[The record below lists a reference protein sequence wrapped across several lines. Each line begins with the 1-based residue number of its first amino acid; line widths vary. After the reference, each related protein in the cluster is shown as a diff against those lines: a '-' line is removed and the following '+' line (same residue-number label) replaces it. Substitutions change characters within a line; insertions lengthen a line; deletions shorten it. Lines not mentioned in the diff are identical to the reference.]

1 MELFDFVI
9 VLVAAMVPS
18 LIYLVWVRN
27 SERRSRER
35 WAYVLS
41 VYLFGMVVSVMAA
54 VFIEGVAMVMLYTPG
69 FILAEGLWSFEPYD
83 PTLTTILVSVIIAP
97 YVEEWTKGWGVIS
110 IRHKIKMP
118 QDGFVYGAAAGLGFA
133 AMENIFYNSAA
144 ILSGYDV
151 FWTTAVLRAVSS
163 TLLHASASAILGY
176 GIARKYLLG
185 AKGTKGH
192 WLPYYLAAVTL
203 HAAFNSMAVASEI
216 FDDPNAAYYG
226 VIGAIALATM
236 MFWWMK
242 REVRIMD
249 SR

>member
-1 MELFDFVI
+1 MELFDYAI
-9 VLVAAMVPS
+9 ILAAALVPS

-27 SERRSRER
+27 SEQRTRER

-54 VFIEGVAMVMLYTPG
+54 VFLEGAAMVVLLSPELMSDEA
-69 FILAEGLWSFEPYD
+69 FWSFESYD
-83 PTLTTILVSVIIAP
+83 PTLTMVLVAVVIAP
-97 YVEEWTKGWGVIS
+97 LVEEWTKGWGVIS
-110 IRHKIKMP
+110 IRNKLTHP

-133 AMENIFYNSAA
+133 AMENIFYNSSAM
-144 ILSGYDV
+144 LSGYDV
-151 FWTTAVLRAVSS
+151 FMTTAVLRAISS

-176 GIARKYLLG
+176 GIARKYLMG
-185 AKGTKGH
+185 MRGGKGH
-192 WLPYYLAAVTL
+192 WSQYYLAAVLL
-203 HAAFNSMAVASEI
+203 HAVFNGMAVASEI
-216 FDDPNAAYYG
+216 VDDRNAAYYG
-226 VIGAIALATM
+226 VIGAVALAVG

>member
-1 MELFDFVI
+1 MELLDYVI

-18 LIYLVWVRN
+18 LVYLIWVRN
-27 SERRSRER
+27 SERRTRER

-54 VFIEGVAMVMLYTPG
+54 VLIEGAAVLVLYTSG
-69 FILAEGLWSFEPYD
+69 SILDQGLWSFEPYD
-83 PTLTTILVSVIIAP
+83 PTLATILVSVIIAP
-97 YVEEWTKGWGVIS
+97 YVEEWTKGWGVVS

-151 FWTTAVLRAVSS
+151 FWTTAMLRAVSS

-185 AKGTKGH
+185 AKGIRGH
-192 WLPYYLAAVTL
+192 WLPYYLAAATL
-203 HAAFNSMAVASEI
+203 HATFNSMAVASEV

-226 VIGAIALATM
+226 VIGATALAVS

-242 REVRIMD
+242 REIRIMD

>member
-1 MELFDFVI
+1 MELFDYVI

-54 VFIEGVAMVMLYTPG
+54 VLIEGVAVMMLYPG
-69 FILAEGLWSFEPYD
+69 FIFAEGLWSFEPYG
-83 PTLTTILVSVIIAP
+83 PTLATILVSVIIAP

-185 AKGTKGH
+185 AKGIKGH

-226 VIGAIALATM
+226 VIGAIVLATT